1 MAGFPPDDLPTGPAF
16 RSFSCLFMSPV
27 CRLADLAEEWADEG
41 DDVVG
46 NEGVTYDMAGWEHSA
61 PSLSPEPPTLVLRAN
76 FLRSSVGHG
85 TLPRPLEA
93 EL

>member
-1 MAGFPPDDLPTGPAF
+1 MAGLPPDDLPTEPAF
-16 RSFSCLFMSPV
+16 RSFGRLFISPV

-46 NEGVTYDMAGWEHSA
+46 NEGASYDMASWEHSA
-61 PSLSPEPPTLVLRAN
+61 PSPSPEPPTLVLRAN
-76 FLRSSVGHG
+76 FLCSSVGHG
-85 TLPRPLEA
+85 TSLRPLEA